1 MLKLNSELRAVSR
14 TTLSG
19 NWMMAALAT
28 LVYLLIAGGVSSIP
42 VSGSVLAIII
52 TYPLAYGFAILF
64 LDLFREGKPID
75 IGKLFDGFKDFGRV
89 WGTLILVAIYTIL
102 WTCLLI
108 IPGIVKSYSYA
119 LTPFILKDEPE
130 LKYNAAIEKSMRM
143 MDGYKM
149 KLFLLDLS
157 FIGWMILSILTL
169 GIGLL
174 FLQPYMNTARAAFY
188 EDLKAE
194 LSDRYVREEENNN

>member
-42 VSGSVLAIII
+42 VAGSVLAIII

-89 WGTLILVAIYTIL
+89 WVTLILVAIYTIL

-157 FIGWMILSILTL
+157 FIGWMILFVLTL

-194 LSDRYVREEENNN
+194 LSDRYVSEEENNN

>member
-1 MLKLNSELRAVSR
+1 MLKLNSKLRAISR

-42 VSGSVLAIII
+42 VAGSVLAIII

-157 FIGWMILSILTL
+157 FIGWMILSVLTL

-194 LSDRYVREEENNN
+194 LSDRYVSEEENNN

>member
-1 MLKLNSELRAVSR
+1 
-14 TTLSG
+14 
-19 NWMMAALAT
+19 
-28 LVYLLIAGGVSSIP
+28 
-42 VSGSVLAIII
+42 
-52 TYPLAYGFAILF
+52 
-64 LDLFREGKPID
+64 
-75 IGKLFDGFKDFGRV
+75 
-89 WGTLILVAIYTIL
+89 
-102 WTCLLI
+102 
-108 IPGIVKSYSYA
+108 
-119 LTPFILKDEPE
+119 
-130 LKYNAAIEKSMRM
+130 

>member
-1 MLKLNSELRAVSR
+1 MDLQYCFSTCSVR
-14 TTLSG
+14 
-19 NWMMAALAT
+19 
-28 LVYLLIAGGVSSIP
+28 
-42 VSGSVLAIII
+42 GSL
-52 TYPLAYGFAILF
+52 Y
-64 LDLFREGKPID
+64 

-194 LSDRYVREEENNN
+194 LSDRYVSEEENNN

>member
-1 MLKLNSELRAVSR
+1 
-14 TTLSG
+14 
-19 NWMMAALAT
+19 
-28 LVYLLIAGGVSSIP
+28 
-42 VSGSVLAIII
+42 
-52 TYPLAYGFAILF
+52 
-64 LDLFREGKPID
+64 
-75 IGKLFDGFKDFGRV
+75 
-89 WGTLILVAIYTIL
+89 
-102 WTCLLI
+102 
-108 IPGIVKSYSYA
+108 
-119 LTPFILKDEPE
+119 
-130 LKYNAAIEKSMRM
+130 

-194 LSDRYVREEENNN
+194 LCDRYVSEEENNN